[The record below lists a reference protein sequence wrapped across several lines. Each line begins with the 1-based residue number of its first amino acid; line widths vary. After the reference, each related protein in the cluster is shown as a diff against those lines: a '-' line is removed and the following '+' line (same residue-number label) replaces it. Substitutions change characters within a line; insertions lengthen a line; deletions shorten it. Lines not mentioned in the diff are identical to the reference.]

1 MMRVNKATASGNE
14 GLLGEFLIKKS
25 EKANEHITRHFLQS
39 PSGNKLP
46 KTKSLDG
53 TLHERYRPV
62 WVGISFSNTHQFQV
76 FEKFGNKELSILGI

>member
-1 MMRVNKATASGNE
+1 VAIG

-25 EKANEHITRHFLQS
+25 EKANEHIRRHLQS

-53 TLHERYRPV
+53 TLHKRYRSV
-62 WVGISFSNTHQFQV
+62 WWVFHFCNTHQFQV